1 MKSPIPNS
9 PQTQGAVLGKAI
21 LGKAVLGETHANTLN
36 ADMSIATM
44 SIGDVVTTNTT
55 IKKARLTKRKVVA
68 K

>member
-21 LGKAVLGETHANTLN
+21 LGKAVLGETNTNTLN
-36 ADMSIATM
+36 ADMGIATM

-55 IKKARLTKRKVVA
+55 IKKARSTKRKVVA